1 MKKYF
6 TSLITLF
13 LSFVFLNAQEVIS
26 KNGMVASAH
35 KLASEAGVEILQQ
48 GGNVVDAA
56 VATAFM
62 LAIVEPNASGLG
74 GGGYIVL
81 KMAQEEIPI
90 FLDYREMAPEKAVR
104 NQYYAAGTDFGKI
117 TKYGGKSAGVPGM
130 VAGLFSLHKKYGTLP
145 LKIVLSKSIEYA
157 RNGFPISDKLSA
169 IILDNYDVL
178 YANSDASNIFL
189 LDLLPPPAGT
199 VLRNPQLASSIKL
212 ISEKGVK
219 EFYEGSI
226 AKSIVKTIQSENGLL
241 ALSDLAKYKPIFSSP
256 VVGNYRGYQIIST
269 APSSGGG
276 THLIELLNIME
287 SYDLKSMGHN
297 SAEYIHVLSEAMK
310 IILKDKDQFMGDPAF
325 SELPVQQLIDKEY
338 AKDLK
343 NFISLDKARFDY
355 KPDLSLINES
365 GSTTHL
371 SIVDKDR
378 NVIALT
384 QSINLWFSS
393 GIVAKGT
400 GILLNNH
407 MADFADKPDQ
417 INSVEPFK
425 RPVSSIAPTIV
436 LKDGNPVLTIGTP
449 GGSRIIGALAQIIIN
464 IIDFDMG
471 IDESIQAARIHS
483 QGKYLYLEG
492 RINKET
498 GDKLAEMG
506 HNIKYKE
513 NVDAYFGGAQ
523 GILINNAS
531 GNLIGGADM
540 RRDGVAIG
548 Y

>member
-1 MKKYF
+1 
-6 TSLITLF
+6 
-13 LSFVFLNAQEVIS
+13 
-26 KNGMVASAH
+26 
-35 KLASEAGVEILQQ
+35 
-48 GGNVVDAA
+48 
-56 VATAFM
+56 VATAFA
-62 LAIVEPNASGLG
+62 LAAVEPNASGLG
-74 GGGYIVL
+74 GGGYLVL
-81 KMAQEEIPI
+81 KMAQADTPI
-90 FLDYREMAPEKAVR
+90 FLDYREMAPEKAVS
-104 NQYYAAGTDFGKI
+104 NQYYAVGTDFGKI

-130 VAGLFSLHKKYGTLP
+130 VAGLLSLHKKYGVLP
-145 LKIVLSKSIEYA
+145 LKTVLSEPIEYA
-157 RNGFPISDKLSA
+157 RKGFSISDKLSG
-169 IILDNYDVL
+169 IILDKYDIL
-178 YANSDASNIFL
+178 SANSDASNIFL
-189 LDLLPPPAGT
+189 VDLLPPPTGT
-199 VLRNPQLASSIKL
+199 ILKNPQLARSIQF
-212 ISEKGVK
+212 IIEQGVK

-226 AKSIVKTIQSENGLL
+226 AKSIVETMQSENGLIT
-241 ALSDLAKYKPIFSSP
+241 LSDLAKYQPKYSSP

-287 SYDLKSMGHN
+287 NYDLKSMGHN
-297 SAEYIHVLSEAMK
+297 SAEYVHVLSEAMK

-325 SELPVQQLIDKEY
+325 SEVPVQQLTDKEY
-338 AKDLK
+338 ARGLK
-343 NFISLDKARFDY
+343 NLISLDKARFDY
-355 KPDLSLINES
+355 KPNLSLSNES

-371 SIVDKDR
+371 SVVDKDR
-378 NVIALT
+378 NIIALT

-393 GIVAKGT
+393 GIVANGT

-464 IIDFDMG
+464 IIDFDME
-471 IDESIQAARIHS
+471 IDEAIQAARIHS

-492 RINKET
+492 RISKET
-498 GDKLAEMG
+498 GDKLADIG
-506 HNIKYKE
+506 HNVKYKE
-513 NVDAYFGGAQ
+513 NFDAYFGGAQ
-523 GILINNAS
+523 GILINHDS

-540 RRDGVAIG
+540 RRDGVAVG